1 MLWYQCL
8 ISMNFYL
15 PTKLQRNRRFHT
27 TSVAVRGYRRPRVCH
42 GWRKLC
48 LLVLDT
54 VSLKKIAF
62 ICQAWFQKYLSLFW
76 KNTRSFDSGWTNP
89 DFLPWKIGYDWIVGA
104 VSSHLIHISRLIIHG
119 PILEDMFIQPPRLIP
134 VWEQNARDCTSNYPK
149 LVIFGGCLPSVRRSL
164 HLLEQNIFVN
174 IHARWHS
181 LPHGRCSNKI
191 DVLLRSH
198 SVL

>member
-54 VSLKKIAF
+54 VSPQKNCFHLPGLISEVSIIVLKEH
-62 ICQAWFQKYLSLFW
+62 QVFW
-76 KNTRSFDSGWTNP
+76 LRLNDT
-89 DFLPWKIGYDWIVGA
+89 DFCHQFGYDWIVGA

-134 VWEQNARDCTSNYPK
+134 VSEQNARDCTSNYPK
-149 LVIFGGCLPSVRRSL
+149 LVIFGGCLPSVGRSL
-164 HLLEQNIFVN
+164 HLLEQNIFAN
-174 IHARWHS
+174 IHDDIAYQ
-181 LPHGRCSNKI
+181 HGKCSNKI
-191 DVLLRSH
+191 DVLLLSH

>member
-27 TSVAVRGYRRPRVCH
+27 TSVAARGYRRPRVCH

-48 LLVLDT
+48 YWYWIHLPDLISEVSVIVLKEDLRLNK
-54 VSLKKIAF
+54 S
-62 ICQAWFQKYLSLFW
+62 W
-76 KNTRSFDSGWTNP
+76 
-89 DFLPWKIGYDWIVGA
+89 FLPWKIGYDWIVGA

-149 LVIFGGCLPSVRRSL
+149 LVIFGGCLPSV
-164 HLLEQNIFVN
+164 
-174 IHARWHS
+174 
-181 LPHGRCSNKI
+181 GRTCTC
-191 DVLLRSH
+191 
-198 SVL
+198 

>member
-54 VSLKKIAF
+54 VSPQKNCFHLPGLISEVSIIVLKEHQVFLTPVEQILIFAM
-62 ICQAWFQKYLSLFW
+62 
-76 KNTRSFDSGWTNP
+76 KNRIWLDSMVQ
-89 DFLPWKIGYDWIVGA
+89 FLPIWSTFLASSSMGLSWKTCSFNHLALSRFRNKMREIALSQLPKTCHFRRLFTKRGA
-104 VSSHLIHISRLIIHG
+104 
-119 PILEDMFIQPPRLIP
+119 EFAP
-134 VWEQNARDCTSNYPK
+134 VRAKYICWYSCTMT
-149 LVIFGGCLPSVRRSL
+149 
-164 HLLEQNIFVN
+164 
-174 IHARWHS
+174 
-181 LPHGRCSNKI
+181 
-191 DVLLRSH
+191 
-198 SVL
+198 